1 MKRRE
6 FITLLGGGAVARP
19 FAARAQQAVMPVI
32 GFLNG
37 GSPTA
42 LSARVTAFRD
52 GLREAGYVEN
62 QNVVI
67 EYHWLEGHFERLP
80 AVLDDLVR
88 RRVAVIATPGSTPAS
103 IAAKAATTTIPIVFG
118 VSGDPVALGIVA
130 SLAHPGGNATG
141 INFFVNEIDAKR
153 LGLMHELLPK
163 ATRFAVL
170 INPADATSADS
181 TSKALKEAGRTLGL
195 DIHFFNAS
203 TPIEIDAAFA
213 ALARER
219 SDALFIASE
228 GFFASCGS
236 QFATLAVRDRVPASF
251 SSSEMVEAGLLMSY
265 GVNVADTFRQVG
277 HYVGRILNG
286 EKPADLPVQQ
296 PTTFQFAIN
305 MRTVKALGLEVP
317 PMLLVRADEVIE

>member
-1 MKRRE
+1 MRRRE
-6 FITLLGGGAVARP
+6 FMTLLGGAVTAWP
-19 FAARAQQAVMPVI
+19 LAATAQQPAMPVV
-32 GFLNG
+32 GFVDG
-37 GSPTA
+37 GAADVFAGRIAT
-42 LSARVTAFRD
+42 FRA
-52 GLREAGYVEN
+52 GLREAGYVES

-88 RRVAVIATPGSTPAS
+88 RRVAVIATPGTPAS

-118 VSGDPVALGIVA
+118 VGEDPVALGIVA
-130 SLAHPGGNATG
+130 SLSHPGGNATG
-141 INFFVNEIDAKR
+141 INFFVNEIAAKR

-170 INPADATSADS
+170 INPADAASADA

-228 GFFASCGS
+228 GFFASRAS
-236 QFATLAVRDRVPASF
+236 QFATLAARDRVPASF
-251 SSSEMVEAGLLMSY
+251 ASSEMVKAGLLMSY
-265 GVNVADTFRQVG
+265 GVNLADTFRQVG

-296 PTTFQFAIN
+296 STTFQFAIN